1 MHTRVR
7 QHQHPPAQHATRQL
21 QGKGGA
27 GGPHPQLKREHT
39 LACGALRGAGQLPN
53 AIALQAASEDEGHEV
68 AAVLRPGLAELG
80 AVPARGR
87 HGAAREVARHPGKDE
102 QRVELPGVVESV
114 GSSAWVPAEPSS
126 CGHDAPPLLRR
137 GCGARRS
144 GRRPWS
150 PPDRRTGRQAL
161 RPESHRGSVEP
172 LPPRRLRPAEALRHQ
187 CNAQPRGQLA
197 PGGAHVHGALPGRRG
212 GAMAGGGSAE
222 LARPRRRVA
231 ARGSRRRRGAAAPTP
246 GGEPLF
252 RRRAHK

>member
-7 QHQHPPAQHATRQL
+7 QHQHPPAQHATRQP

-39 LACGALRGAGQLPN
+39 LAFGALRGAGQLPN

-114 GSSAWVPAEPSS
+114 GSLAWVPAEPSW

-144 GRRPWS
+144 GRRPLE
-150 PPDRRTGRQAL
+150 PARRA
-161 RPESHRGSVEP
+161 
-172 LPPRRLRPAEALRHQ
+172 
-187 CNAQPRGQLA
+187 
-197 PGGAHVHGALPGRRG
+197 HGAASPQ
-212 GAMAGGGSAE
+212 
-222 LARPRRRVA
+222 AREP
-231 ARGSRRRRGAAAPTP
+231 SRISGAAAASPPSTRGSAAPPVQCPATRPARTCWGTRARRASRPT
-246 GGEPLF
+246 
-252 RRRAHK
+252 RRRDGGRRER